1 MDDSLPSSFAR
12 AADFQA
18 GAQELIDLNYGAE
31 PAPDADRR
39 EEERLRE
46 LCGLLDEYQEQPHLL
61 DPSLESLVSPLLL
74 ALRQQVRQPEPPLT
88 SKRLNRLAR
97 LVYYV
102 TKVRGS
108 KVIVRF
114 FPHEVADLSLLIPL
128 LSAAY
133 LPDAASTSSSVSLS
147 AASWELRYV
156 LLLWL
161 SVVVRLPFDLTRLD
175 QRTGQTVE
183 RLGYEALR
191 RASKEGDG
199 GVEVLARFYSR
210 QDAPLDNL
218 LKACEDVFSAAES
231 PILITSHL
239 TLLSTI
245 FRNAQ
250 PARLLAHWSQ
260 LYHILAFLPADAA
273 QGKGGALLAKMRC
286 KVAGRLAL
294 LKLSEMADGNLRDED
309 EVPEEVEV
317 GVGELIEGL
326 AHPDTLPRYS
336 SAKYL
341 ARLCQSLPPSFAS
354 QIIYAVLSVL
364 EEALSE
370 ANEQGMADRAEGK
383 VQGACLAVGELAR
396 RGLIGRGEDAEEQV
410 GKVVK
415 GVLQALGFDHQ
426 HLSRSLGTSARDS
439 AAYVLWSLSR
449 TLPAPLAR
457 QHAQKI
463 AERLVCTALF
473 DREVQVRRA
482 ASAAFQEGV
491 GRWSI
496 FPHGIDVLRK
506 VDFFT
511 VSVRHRA
518 YLQAAPSVAEHLE
531 YRSSVLAHLV
541 DTGVGHYDPDLRTLS
556 AKALGA
562 VVSLDPSSLAETL
575 AELQLEKLAKTKD
588 SSLLHGL
595 LLSLAALADGV
606 SSLPAETREALRSRI
621 FAQTASILI
630 PCGRQLKSSPL
641 VLSAA
646 LSSLAASAPSPS
658 FASTHP
664 PPAEWSDM
672 VLKAC
677 EHTDEGVHDRAGEAM
692 AAVSKATDRCVPL
705 FTLLAELD
713 SRSGTRQQA
722 AVLILG
728 KVDFAS
734 TANEEGRIL
743 SRVVERLTAF
753 VQREHTNKAATIEA
767 RRNGVEALAEIVQKH
782 SSSSA
787 MTPPLPS
794 ALSALQ
800 LVFSD
805 YTTDQRGD
813 VGSWVRMSTL
823 RAWSTLLPALSS
835 ASQQLV
841 DAVVASMMKQAVE
854 RLDNV
859 REVAGKALMQLWQ
872 AEREVEGLKLLR
884 EREVWEGIASEERQS
899 WRDASWAS
907 ERLLPLLSV
916 SEYREQLLEGAVLAA
931 SQYSTS
937 TPFLDFALTLPALA
951 PTHSDSLTLLDLLT
965 ALHALAKRNFASNRI
980 FVPFLSLLASL
991 AEAGALD
998 EVAYEDAG
1006 TGVLEKLLGV
1016 ATNNVGKMKAAAR
1029 VKGAGKVV
1037 TAFLPLPSV
1046 GSLAA
1051 AKLPVFLTHSQAW
1064 LRQQVADDVFSALGA
1079 LGLEDE
1085 AMAALER
1092 TVGETS
1098 WSTAVCADEA
1108 ERVAEVLK
1116 EATEG
1121 R

>member
-317 GVGELIEGL
+317 G
-326 AHPDTLPRYS
+326 DTLPRYS

-383 VQGACLAVGELAR
+383 
-396 RGLIGRGEDAEEQV
+396 
-410 GKVVK
+410 
-415 GVLQALGFDHQ
+415 ALGFDHQ

-575 AELQLEKLAKTKD
+575 AELQ
-588 SSLLHGL
+588 
-595 LLSLAALADGV
+595 
-606 SSLPAETREALRSRI
+606 
-621 FAQTASILI
+621 AQ
-630 PCGRQLKSSPL
+630 
-641 VLSAA
+641 
-646 LSSLAASAPSPS
+646 
-658 FASTHP
+658 
-664 PPAEWSDM
+664 WSDM

-692 AAVSKATDRCVPL
+692 AAVSKA
-705 FTLLAELD
+705 LD